1 MGGEVGRG
9 PGGGRAQ
16 AAEAVALSTELL
28 EPLDELEEPPES
40 PDESE
45 PLELPDESEPLE
57 LPDESEPLELPEES
71 ELESLVEP
79 VSVEPESDFTVEP
92 ASALRPLAPE
102 PWSFL

>member
-45 PLELPDESEPLE
+45 PLELP
-57 LPDESEPLELPEES
+57 EES

>member
-1 MGGEVGRG
+1 VGGEVGRG

-16 AAEAVALSTELL
+16 AAEAVALSPELL

>member
-1 MGGEVGRG
+1 MGRG

-16 AAEAVALSTELL
+16 AAEAVALSPELL

-45 PLELPDESEPLE
+45 PLELPEESEP
-57 LPDESEPLELPEES
+57 
-71 ELESLVEP
+71 ESLVEP
-79 VSVEPESDFTVEP
+79 VSEEAESDFTVEP

>member
-1 MGGEVGRG
+1 MGRG

-16 AAEAVALSTELL
+16 AAEAVALSPELL

-57 LPDESEPLELPEES
+57 LPEESEPEP
-71 ELESLVEP
+71 ESLVEP

>member
-16 AAEAVALSTELL
+16 AAEAVALSPELL

-45 PLELPDESEPLE
+45 PLELPE
-57 LPDESEPLELPEES
+57 ESEPLELPEES

-92 ASALRPLAPE
+92 ASALRPLTPE

>member
-16 AAEAVALSTELL
+16 AAEAVALSPELL

-45 PLELPDESEPLE
+45 PLELPEESEP
-57 LPDESEPLELPEES
+57 EP

>member
-16 AAEAVALSTELL
+16 AAEAVALSPELL

-45 PLELPDESEPLE
+45 PLELPE
-57 LPDESEPLELPEES
+57 ESEPLELPEES
-71 ELESLVEP
+71 EPEPESLVEP

>member
-1 MGGEVGRG
+1 VGRG

-16 AAEAVALSTELL
+16 AAEAVALSPELL

-45 PLELPDESEPLE
+45 PLEPPES
-57 LPDESEPLELPEES
+57 PDESEPLELPEAS
-71 ELESLVEP
+71 EPESLVEP

>member
-1 MGGEVGRG
+1 MGRG

-16 AAEAVALSTELL
+16 AAEAVALSPELL

-40 PDESE
+40 PE
-45 PLELPDESEPLE
+45 
-57 LPDESEPLELPEES
+57 ESEPLELPEES

>member
-1 MGGEVGRG
+1 MGRG

-16 AAEAVALSTELL
+16 AAEAVALSPELL

-45 PLELPDESEPLE
+45 PLELPEESEP
-57 LPDESEPLELPEES
+57 
-71 ELESLVEP
+71 ESLVEP

>member
-1 MGGEVGRG
+1 MGRG

-16 AAEAVALSTELL
+16 AAEAVALSPELL

-45 PLELPDESEPLE
+45 PLELP
-57 LPDESEPLELPEES
+57 EES

-79 VSVEPESDFTVEP
+79 VLVEPESDFTVEP

>member
-1 MGGEVGRG
+1 MGRG

-40 PDESE
+40 
-45 PLELPDESEPLE
+45 
-57 LPDESEPLELPEES
+57 PDESEPLELPEES

>member
-1 MGGEVGRG
+1 MGRG

-16 AAEAVALSTELL
+16 AAEAVALSPELL

-45 PLELPDESEPLE
+45 PLELPEDSEP
-57 LPDESEPLELPEES
+57 
-71 ELESLVEP
+71 ESLVEP
-79 VSVEPESDFTVEP
+79 VSEEAESDFTVEP

>member
-1 MGGEVGRG
+1 MGRG

-16 AAEAVALSTELL
+16 AAEAVALSPELL

-40 PDESE
+40 
-45 PLELPDESEPLE
+45 
-57 LPDESEPLELPEES
+57 PDESEPLELPEES